1 MKASVVICRGDNPY
15 FNTLRALHLVK
26 DGIDA
31 SFRGRR
37 VLLKPN
43 LVTAWK
49 VAWESGSVTN
59 PGVVKAV
66 IDFLNFHYHPD
77 EIVIGEGTSNGSTWE
92 AYRNNHYLQFQE
104 YGNVRLIDF
113 NQCPGTPIRIVNPL
127 SLREEDL
134 WIATTVFEFDYIIS
148 VPVLKTHDHGIV
160 SLSLK
165 NLLGVATSPW
175 ERVKL
180 HGGKYPSDMTDEEFR
195 RSLPEFHK
203 NVLRLVQHVRPRLAV
218 IDGHVAMEGE
228 GPTNGSPVRMNL
240 AIAGT
245 CPVAVDA
252 VGATI
257 MGFNFYEVGYIALA
271 EQAAIG
277 TADISQIE
285 IRGEPLEAV
294 RRNFK
299 PHHRYHLMRFQ

>member
-1 MKASVVICRGDNPY
+1 MAISRGEDPY
-15 FNTLRALHLVK
+15 FNTLRALNLIK
-26 DGIDA
+26 DATDA
-31 SFRGRR
+31 SFRGRK

-49 VAWESGSVTN
+49 VAWESGAVTN

-66 IDFLNFHYHPD
+66 IDFLSFHYHPE

-92 AYRNNHYLQFQE
+92 AYHNNHYLQFQD
-104 YGNVRLIDF
+104 YRNFRLIDF

-134 WIATTVFEFDYIIS
+134 WIAETVSEFDYIVS

-165 NLLGVATSPW
+165 NMLGVATSPW
-175 ERVKL
+175 ERAKV
-180 HGGKYPSDMTDEEFR
+180 HGEKYPSDMSDEEFR
-195 RSLPEFHK
+195 RSIPEFHK
-203 NVLRLVQHVRPRLAV
+203 NILRLVQHIRPSLAV
-218 IDGHVAMEGE
+218 IDGHTAMEGE
-228 GPTNGSPVRMNL
+228 GPINGSPVRMNL
-240 AIAGT
+240 AIVGT

-252 VGATI
+252 VGTAI
-257 MGFNFYEVGYIALA
+257 MGFNSYEVKYITLA
-271 EQAAIG
+271 EHAGIG

-285 IRGEPLEAV
+285 IRGESLEAM
-294 RRNFK
+294 RRKFK
-299 PHHRYHLMRFQ
+299 PHHRYHPMKF

>member
-1 MKASVVICRGDNPY
+1 MKATVAICRGDDPY
-15 FNTLRALHLVK
+15 FNTLGALYLIK
-26 DGIDA
+26 DRIDA
-31 SFRGRR
+31 SFRGRK

-49 VAWESGSVTN
+49 VAWESGAVTN

-66 IDFLNFHYHPD
+66 VDFLNFHYHPE
-77 EIVIGEGTSNGSTWE
+77 EIVIGEGTSDGSTWE
-92 AYRNNHYLQFQE
+92 AYRDNHYLQFQG
-104 YGNVRLIDF
+104 YGNVHLINF

-127 SLREEDL
+127 SLREEEL
-134 WIATTVFEFDYIIS
+134 WVAKTIFEFDYIVS
-148 VPVLKTHDHGIV
+148 VPVLKTHDHGII

-165 NLLGVATSPW
+165 NMLGVATGPG
-175 ERVKL
+175 ERVKV

-203 NVLRLVQHVRPRLAV
+203 NILRLVLSVWPHLAV
-218 IDGHVAMEGE
+218 IDGHVAMEDE
-228 GPTNGSPVRMNL
+228 GPINGSPVTMNL

-252 VGATI
+252 VGTTI
-257 MGFNFYEVGYIALA
+257 MGFNPHEVKYIALA
-271 EQAAIG
+271 EHLGIG

-285 IRGEPLEAV
+285 IRGERLEAV
-294 RRNFK
+294 RRKFK
-299 PHHRYHLMRFQ
+299 PHHRS

>member
-1 MKASVVICRGDNPY
+1 MKASVVICRGDDPY
-15 FNTLRALHLVK
+15 FNTLKALHLIK
-26 DGIDA
+26 DRIDA
-31 SFRGRR
+31 SFRGRK
-37 VLLKPN
+37 VSLKPN

-49 VAWESGSVTN
+49 VAWESGAVTN
-59 PGVVKAV
+59 PGVVKALV
-66 IDFLNFHYHPD
+66 DFLNFHYHPE
-77 EIVIGEGTSNGSTWE
+77 EIAIGEGTSNGSTWE

-104 YGNVRLIDF
+104 YLNVRLIDF
-113 NQCPGTPIRIVNPL
+113 DQCPGTPIRVVNPL

-134 WIATTVFEFDYIIS
+134 WIAETVFESDYIVS
-148 VPVLKTHDHGIV
+148 VPALKTHDHGIV

-165 NLLGVATSPW
+165 NMVGFATSPW
-175 ERVKL
+175 ERVKV

-203 NVLRLVQHVRPRLAV
+203 NVLRLVRSVWPHLAV
-218 IDGHVAMEGE
+218 IDGHIAMEDE
-228 GPTNGSPVRMNL
+228 GPINGSPVGMNL

-252 VGATI
+252 VGAAI
-257 MGFNFYEVGYIALA
+257 MGFNPYEVGYIALA
-271 EQAAIG
+271 EHAAMG

-285 IRGEPLEAV
+285 IRGEHLETV

-299 PHHRYHLMRFQ
+299 PHHRYHLMRFR